1 MPGSPPK
8 YRLFISDEAGKMP
21 TDANGFWAELAA
33 LWPTR
38 MPDKHGN
45 EKYSGKTG
53 RGDQYV
59 MLVENVVKKREAPAA
74 APPITDPDNV
84 PF

>member
-1 MPGSPPK
+1 MPGQPPK
-8 YRLFISDEAGKMP
+8 YRLFLSDEKGNMP
-21 TDANGFWAELAA
+21 TDDSGFWVELAA

-38 MPDKHGN
+38 QPDKHGN

-53 RGDQYV
+53 NGDQYV
-59 MLVENVVKKREAPAA
+59 LMVQNAPKQRRDD
-74 APPITDPDNV
+74 APPPSDGDV

>member
-8 YRLFISDEAGKMP
+8 YRLFISDETGKMP
-21 TDANGFWAELAA
+21 KDQNGFWVELAA

-53 RGDQYV
+53 RGDQFV
-59 MLVENVVKKREAPAA
+59 MLVENVVKKREAPEVKLVV
-74 APPITDPDNV
+74 PDPDDV